1 MNTNELINALMP
13 YIISAAA
20 TILAAVGAYLG
31 AKVKEI
37 LDTKQKRD
45 IVEATVKYV
54 DQVAKNL
61 GLTSEE
67 KKELAIER
75 ALEWVKTK
83 GINISEIELDILI
96 EAFVNDFSKNYK
108 VDPVVVPEVVEVAE
122 QVEEFI
128 PEVTE

>member
-1 MNTNELINALMP
+1 MNTNELINAIMP

-20 TILAAVGAYLG
+20 TILASIGAYLG
-31 AKVKEI
+31 SKIKEI

-54 DQVAKNL
+54 DQVANSM
-61 GLTSEE
+61 GLTSKE
-67 KKELAIER
+67 KKELAIQK

-108 VDPVVVPEVVEVAE
+108 VEPKAEVVTTHDI
-122 QVEEFI
+122 VEEI
-128 PEVTE
+128 IQPEVTE